1 MVQLSERK
9 NPESAITMNK
19 QWWKEA
25 VVYQIYPK
33 SFYDSNGDG
42 IGDLKGVIQKLDYL
56 KELGIDVIWL
66 SPVYQSPMDDNG
78 YDISDYQ
85 AIAEEFGSMEDMDLL
100 IDEAKKRNIKII
112 MDLVVNHTSDEH
124 EWFLESKSDVNHQK
138 RDWYIWKDGKEDGNP
153 PNNWESI
160 FGGSCWEYD
169 EQTEQY
175 YLHAFSKKQPDLN
188 WENPDLRNA
197 VYKMVTWWLE
207 KGISGFRVDAITFIK
222 KRQDFANSDGEMN
235 VIETNQE
242 GIHEFL
248 SELSKQAFASH
259 DILTVAEAPGVSH
272 KELPIYAGEEGHF
285 SMLFEFDHVD
295 LDVGKKGK
303 WYEPHKWNLLD
314 FKKAISDSQTFYNNT
329 GWGAL
334 YLENHD
340 QPRSL
345 NKFIKPEDIGP
356 TSAKMLATVYFLLK
370 GTPFIYQGQEIGM
383 TNVEYPSIEH
393 YNDLASIDQYYSAL
407 KEGFSKEEALA
418 AIWRRS
424 RDNSRTP
431 MQWNHSEYAGFSQGT
446 PWLEINANYSS
457 INVENA
463 LKDDNSVFY
472 FYKNLIKLRKSS
484 PYSEVIA
491 FGKYEDLFEDS
502 LQIMAYAREFN
513 NKKIAVI
520 ANFDHKEV
528 ALNLD
533 FAMKEVILSNYDHLE
548 LHPNQLKLR
557 PYESIVCEIDSS
569 F

>member
-9 NPESAITMNK
+9 NEESATIKNR

-100 IDEAKKRNIKII
+100 IREAKKRDIKII

-124 EWFLESKSDVNHQK
+124 EWFIESKSDVNHPK
-138 RDWYIWKDGKEDGNP
+138 RDWYIWRNGREDGTP
-153 PNNWESI
+153 PNNWKSI

-169 EQTEQY
+169 EKTGQY

-197 VYKMVTWWLE
+197 VYKMVTWWLD

-222 KRQDFANSDGEMN
+222 KRQDFADSQDGMN
-235 VIETNQE
+235 VIETNQQ

-248 SELSKQAFASH
+248 SELSKEAFTSH

-272 KELPIYAGEEGHF
+272 KELPIYAGEDGHF

-295 LDVGKKGK
+295 LDVGKEGK
-303 WYEPHKWNLLD
+303 WYEPYNWNLLD

-356 TSAKMLATVYFLLK
+356 IPAKMLATVYFFLK

-446 PWLEINANYSS
+446 PWLEINSNYSS

-463 LKDDNSVFY
+463 LKDCDSLFY
-472 FYKNLIKLRKSS
+472 FYKKLISLRKSS
-484 PYSEVIA
+484 LYSDVIA
-491 FGKYEDLFEDS
+491 FGKYEDMFKDS
-502 LQIMAYAREFN
+502 LQIMAYTRELN
-513 NKKIAVI
+513 DKKIAVI
-520 ANFDHKEV
+520 ANFDNKELT
-528 ALNLD
+528 LNLD
-533 FAMKEVILSNYDHLE
+533 CNIKNVILSNYDHLE
-548 LHPNQLKLR
+548 LHLNQINLR

>member
-9 NPESAITMNK
+9 KEESATITK
-19 QWWKEA
+19 GQWWKEA

-100 IDEAKKRNIKII
+100 IHEAKKREIKII

-124 EWFLESKSDVNHQK
+124 EWFLESKNDVNHPK
-138 RDWYIWKDGKEDGNP
+138 RDWYIWRNGKEDGTP
-153 PNNWESI
+153 PNNWKSI

-169 EQTEQY
+169 EQTGQY

-188 WENPDLRNA
+188 WENPDLRHA
-197 VYKMVTWWLE
+197 VYKMVTWWLD

-222 KRQDFANSDGEMN
+222 KRQDFADSHDGMN
-235 VIETNQE
+235 VIETNQQ

-248 SELSKQAFASH
+248 SELSKEAFTSH

-272 KELPIYAGEEGHF
+272 KELPIYAGEDGHF

-295 LDVGKKGK
+295 LDVGKEGK
-303 WYEPHKWNLLD
+303 WYEPYNWNLLD

-356 TSAKMLATVYFLLK
+356 ISAKMLATVYFLLK

-393 YNDLASIDQYYSAL
+393 YNDLASIDQYHSAL

-446 PWLEINANYSS
+446 PWLEINSNYSS

-463 LKDDNSVFY
+463 LKDRNSLFY
-472 FYKNLIKLRKSS
+472 FYKKLISLRKSS
-484 PYSEVIA
+484 PYSDVIA
-491 FGKYEDLFEDS
+491 FGKYEDMFKDS
-502 LQIMAYAREFN
+502 LQIMAYTRELN
-513 NKKIAVI
+513 DKKIAVI
-520 ANFDHKEV
+520 ANFDNKELT
-528 ALNLD
+528 LNLD
-533 FAMKEVILSNYDHLE
+533 FNMKKVILSNYEHLE
-548 LHPNQLKLR
+548 LQLNQIKLR
-557 PYESIVCEIDSS
+557 PYESIICEIDSS